1 MKTMMYIGAALMVGA
16 SIYGYAN
23 YEKARKKKEF
33 SEMYKEPAPVARMV
47 SQPEA
52 PVVEK
57 KAEVS
62 KTTKTAATKVNEPS
76 KKSTEVKTTTERK
89 VTKKRK
95 IRREFFSRG
104 GLDDRFIEV
113 ADSMG
118 KKKTVKEL

>member
-1 MKTMMYIGAALMVGA
+1 MKTMMFICAALMVGA

-23 YEKARKKKEF
+23 YEKARKKKAF
-33 SEMYKEPAPVARMV
+33 TEMYKEPAPVVELV
-47 SQPEA
+47 SPPEA

-57 KAEVS
+57 TPVVS
-62 KTTKTAATKVNEPS
+62 VTTKTTATKVNVPS
-76 KKSTEVKTTTERK
+76 KKSTEAKTTTERK

-95 IRREFFSRG
+95 SRREFFSRG

>member
-52 PVVEK
+52 PVVEE
-57 KAEVS
+57 KADVS
-62 KTTKTAATKVNEPS
+62 KTSKTAATKVDLPV
-76 KKSTEVKTTTERK
+76 KKSTAAKTTTERK
-89 VTKKRK
+89 IAKKRK

-118 KKKTVKEL
+118 KKKTVKDL